1 LTRLL
6 RRASLRFYLRH
17 PWQLALAIAGISL
30 GVAVYVGIS
39 LANDSASRSFDAA
52 AERLQG
58 PLTHRLVPIEGD
70 LDERIFA
77 DLSQRYRIGAASPIV
92 EGQVELAQR
101 RDRAL
106 PLIGVDPLQSIG
118 SLAGGPPGTGA
129 DARLSRLLMEPSTVL
144 LPLELAD
151 EARVAAG
158 DSLRLSVR
166 DREIEVLV
174 IGVLDT
180 PPLNGDGEPA
190 ILTDIA
196 TAQEV
201 LGKVGRL
208 SRVDL
213 QLAEGELARLAAAPP
228 SNAAV
233 LPIEAEGSTFRQ
245 LSAAFRTNLTALAL
259 LALVVGTFL
268 IYGTMTFA
276 VLQRRATLG
285 ILRTL
290 GVTHTEILGT
300 VLLEALAI
308 ASVATAL
315 GLLLGQALAFGLVD
329 LVLGTIDDLSFGQAA
344 RPMPASPWIL
354 AQGAALGLAATLI
367 AAAKPA
373 LDAGRAAPAALLR
386 RAVVERGARAGARRA
401 AVLAVPLSIAS
412 GLLLAFGPTDLYSG
426 FAALFGVLAAGAL
439 LTPAA
444 TVLIMGA
451 IERAIGSRLGLPTR
465 LALRGVTASLS
476 RTGVATAALAVAVA
490 TVNGV
495 GLMISTFRGS
505 LADWLDTTLVADVY
519 VVGSGPDGARLAD
532 IASRGELLT
541 IPGVEGATLSRVR
554 SLPTSEHGNLNLR
567 AVEPGSR
574 GYGLE
579 LVQGMGGG
587 LEELAAGRGV
597 VVSER
602 LELVRGLSFGDEVTL
617 PTPAGQQQWP
627 VVGVFR
633 DFNTSEPAV
642 VLSLA
647 AYRRS
652 FGDSELS
659 SIGLEVARSAD
670 ADEVA
675 TAARDLVGDDGALR
689 VRSTAGLKELSLQ
702 VFDRTFTVTEVLRV
716 LAGIVAFLGILSALL
731 ALELER
737 ARELAVLRTIGFTPA
752 GLSVTLIGQ
761 TGLLGIAAGIAA
773 APIGAVLAGLLV
785 HVINRRSFGWS
796 MEFVV
801 TPGALGLGLALA
813 VSAALLAGA
822 YPAWRAS
829 RSSLVAALREE

>member
-6 RRASLRFYLRH
+6 LRASLRFYLRH

-52 AERLQG
+52 ADRLQG
-58 PLTHRLVPIEGD
+58 PLTHRLVPIDGD
-70 LDERIFA
+70 LDERIFS
-77 DLSQRYRIGAASPIV
+77 DLSQRYGIGAASPIV
-92 EGQVELAQR
+92 EGRVELALR
-101 RDRAL
+101 RNRPL
-106 PLIGVDPLQSIG
+106 PLIGLDPLQTIG
-118 SLAGGPPGTGA
+118 NFAAGSPGPGA
-129 DARLSRLLMEPSTVL
+129 DVRLGRLLTEPNSVL
-144 LPLELAD
+144 LPRELA
-151 EARVAAG
+151 EENGIAAG
-158 DSLRLSVR
+158 DSLLLMVG
-166 DREIEVLV
+166 DLQVEALV
-174 IGVLDT
+174 IGVIDT
-180 PPLNGDGEPA
+180 TPANGEGELA

-213 QLAEGELARLAAAPP
+213 QLAEGELARLAAALP
-228 SNAAV
+228 NGATV
-233 LPIEAEGSTFRQ
+233 LAIEAESGTFSQ

-259 LALVVGTFL
+259 LALVVGMFL

-290 GVTHTEILGT
+290 GVTHTEILVT
-300 VLLEALAI
+300 VLIEALAI

-354 AQGAALGLAATLI
+354 AQGTALGLAATLV

-401 AVLAVPLSIAS
+401 AALAAPLLLAS

-444 TVLIMGA
+444 TVLIMSA
-451 IERAIGSRLGLPTR
+451 IERSIGSRLGLPAR
-465 LALRGVTASLS
+465 LAVRGVTASLS

-505 LADWLDTTLVADVY
+505 LADWLDTTLIADVY
-519 VVGSGPDGARLAD
+519 IVDSGSNGARLASD
-532 IASRGELLT
+532 ADRGALLT

-554 SLPTSEHGNLNLR
+554 SLPTNEHGSLNIR

-574 GYGLE
+574 GFGLE
-579 LVQGMGGG
+579 LVQGMAGA

-602 LELVRGLSFGDEVTL
+602 LELIRGVGFGDDLRL
-617 PTPAGQQQWP
+617 PTPNGEQRWP

-652 FGDSELS
+652 FGDAELS

-670 ADEVA
+670 AEEVA
-675 TAARDLVGDDGALR
+675 AAVRDLVGVDGALR
-689 VRSTAGLKELSLQ
+689 VRSTAGLKDLSLQ

-752 GLSVTLIGQ
+752 GLSATLIGQ
-761 TGLLGIAAGIAA
+761 TGLLGISAGLAA
-773 APIGAVLAGLLV
+773 APIGIVLAGLLV

-801 TPGALGLGLALA
+801 TPGALAVGLGLA

-829 RSSLVAALREE
+829 RTGLAAALREE